1 MIRPKFYLIPG
12 TMCNEKLW
20 TDLVKELEDTYDL
33 EHLAVPLGENI
44 DVIVDLLIGKMVAND
59 INLLGFSFGG
69 YLASAIAIKIPSR
82 ISSLFI
88 VSNSPC
94 SLGGQEVQK
103 RKENLALIR
112 KHGYKG
118 LNRRRALALLDS
130 TAVNEKALKTILE
143 MDAELGEAALV
154 NQLTIGS
161 ERKDLARD
169 LLDLE
174 MNIMLI
180 YSEGDPLVNNQWIAD
195 FQSKIPSTCVEAL
208 SGSGHMLPIEKPL
221 QLASL
226 LRSAL

>member
-1 MIRPKFYLIPG
+1 MIRPKLYLIPG

-20 TDLVKELEDTYDL
+20 GGLVNELEDIYDL

-44 DVIVDLLIGKMVAND
+44 DAIVDLLISKMVVSD

-82 ISSLFI
+82 IKNLFI

-94 SLGGQEVQK
+94 SLSGQEVQK

-112 KHGYKG
+112 KHGYAG
-118 LNRRRALALLDS
+118 LNRRGALALLDS
-130 TAVNEKALKTILE
+130 TAVNEKAVNTILE
-143 MDAELGEAALV
+143 MDAELGEEALV

-161 ERKDLARD
+161 ERKDLASD
-169 LLDLE
+169 LLDLD
-174 MNIMLI
+174 MTIMLI
-180 YSEGDPLVNNQWIAD
+180 FSEGDPLVNSQWLAE

-208 SGSGHMLPIEKPL
+208 SGSGHMLPIEKPV